1 MFDVTNV
8 HTTTAPKVKNRFIY
22 SSCPERGLERLLEL
36 WPEICK
42 NLENAEL
49 YVCTYVNFPRT
60 DNQNYEKDMKIQKM
74 MQSHASV
81 KHVGKLTKQDL
92 YLLMSTCEYWFYPTN
107 FYETSCITAM
117 EMLMSEVI
125 CIYYPLGGLVNTMSE
140 YGIQVKEGDEI
151 QTIAELSASTPFA
164 ENRKKEI
171 RRRGKEYA
179 ISCDWK
185 YRSKN
190 WEEILFN
197 NADAHAP
204 TALSYIEKQMF
215 ALHERN
221 VIPSAHKRVL
231 NDIKK
236 HFTPRVIYDI
246 GACVLHW
253 TRLAKSIWPEPEC
266 ITIAFDAINE
276 VEALYKSKNI
286 LYNIGVLSDED
297 NKLVRFYE
305 NKELPGGNS
314 YYKEIGHAN
323 ADAVF
328 PEDRYTEKNA
338 MTLESVVRQ
347 KNFELPDLVKIDV
360 QGCELDILKGGINS
374 INHAKYLIIELQHVQ
389 YNRGAPLEDVTIKYL
404 NDNGWEIVEAR
415 FVDNGPDADYLFINT
430 RWLES

>member
-1 MFDVTNV
+1 V
-8 HTTTAPKVKNRFIY
+8 
-22 SSCPERGLERLLEL
+22 
-36 WPEICK
+36 
-42 NLENAEL
+42 
-49 YVCTYVNFPRT
+49 
-60 DNQNYEKDMKIQKM
+60 
-74 MQSHASV
+74 
-81 KHVGKLTKQDL
+81 
-92 YLLMSTCEYWFYPTN
+92 
-107 FYETSCITAM
+107 
-117 EMLMSEVI
+117 
-125 CIYYPLGGLVNTMSE
+125 
-140 YGIQVKEGDEI
+140 
-151 QTIAELSASTPFA
+151 ELSASTLFV

-171 RRRGKEYA
+171 RQRGKEYA

-185 YRSKN
+185 NRSKM

-197 NADAHAP
+197 RVDAHAP
-204 TALSYIEKQMF
+204 KTLSYIEKQMF

-221 VIPSAHKRVL
+221 VIPSTHKRVL

-266 ITIAFDAINE
+266 ITIAFDAIKE

-323 ADAVF
+323 ANAVF

-338 MTLESVVRQ
+338 MTLESVVQQ
-347 KNFELPDLVKIDV
+347 KNFQLPDLVKIDV
-360 QGCELDILKGGINS
+360 QGCELDILKGGINI
-374 INHAKYLIIELQHVQ
+374 INHAKYLIIELQNIQ
-389 YNRGAPLEDVTIKYL
+389 YNRGAPLEGVTIKYL
-404 NDNGWEIVEAR
+404 NDNGWEIVEAK
-415 FVDNGPDADYLFINT
+415 FADNGPDADYLFINT